1 MSISWPHA
9 RRRAGAA
16 STTVLTLLAASLV
29 GAVPAAAEAPD
40 GVVPEGAWVDEFT
53 GDGLDPRWTVVNE
66 QPDAWSVDPAA
77 GTLTLASQ
85 PGDTYQDSNT
95 ARNVML
101 LDVPAGDFTLVT
113 SVEAPVAQ
121 DFQGAGVIAWQ
132 DMDSYVRAGLTH
144 VSFADG
150 GPVVLENGVETAGSY
165 ASTTTARPGSTGETL
180 RLQRTGDTIT
190 TSYWA
195 DGAWQQAAEVT
206 VTFPT
211 TQVGLYALAAGA
223 APSHTAV
230 FDFVALVA
238 AEGDDVV
245 PEGTFTLRGEADAPY
260 LTADGGVLG
269 LAAQRPTSSVRL
281 SASPVDGA
289 DGALTLAADGRA
301 VVVDDTGRLTLA
313 DGDVPGTPLRLT
325 DAGGGR
331 LVLRLADATA
341 EQGYAGTVDG
351 DLVIGARDD
360 AVRLTL
366 AAVSEAEAT
375 LSIDGDATDIEVSD
389 DLYGLF
395 YEDIN
400 YAADGGLYAELVR
413 NRSFEF
419 NGSDNA
425 SFTGLTA
432 WQPVDGAAAEVVSDD
447 GRLNETN
454 RFYLRLDAPAAGAGI
469 RNAGYN
475 TGLALTEGDAYDF
488 SVWARTAT
496 AQELTV
502 RVTDGP
508 GGAVVATGTVTVDG
522 TDAWAKHEVTL
533 TATATTTAGRLDV
546 LAGAPGALSLDM
558 VSLFPQD
565 QWVGPVNG
573 RYGLRKDLA
582 EHLAAL
588 DPSFLR
594 FPGGCVT
601 NVGTFDSY
609 ADSGYQDRQRTYQW
623 KETLGPVEE
632 RPTNW
637 NFWGYNQSYGI
648 GYLEYFLLAEDLGAT
663 PLPVVSVG
671 ANGCG
676 SSIPEMT
683 DDERIE
689 RWVADTVDIIEFANG
704 DASTE
709 WGAVRAAL
717 GHPEPFGL
725 RYIGLGN
732 EENTTTF
739 EANFPRFRAAIEAA
753 YPDVTIISNSG
764 PDDAGARFEQL
775 WEFNRAQG
783 VDMVDEHYYN
793 DPSWFL
799 ANTNRYDSYDRNGP
813 EVFLGEY
820 ASRGNTFGNA
830 LAEAAYMTGLERN
843 SDVVR
848 MASYAPLFANEDY
861 VQWSPDAI
869 WFDNDESWLTPN
881 YHVQH
886 MFMNNVGDEVVPSA
900 FDGPAVA
907 PRDIDGGVFLSTW
920 ATSAAY
926 DEVRVTAG
934 GTGEV
939 LFADDFSDAS
949 QWQPVAGEWAVADG
963 EYVQSSTTVTDAR
976 SIVTDAYA
984 KDWSSYTLEVDA
996 RKLAG
1001 SEGFLIGFAA
1011 GGANDFYWWNVGGWN
1026 NTRQAL
1032 QRASGGT
1039 ANEVMAVEGHSV
1051 ETGRDYR
1058 VRVEVAGRSIRLY
1071 LDDVLQ
1077 MEYTE
1082 PAPADVVHQ
1091 VVTRDVETG
1100 DLVAKVVNTSDTVM
1114 RTTVE
1119 VSDVALEGTATVTEL
1134 TAASLADTNTKADP
1148 DRVVPVERTLDGVSG
1163 SFTYELPAQSVTILR
1178 LATGSGGA
1186 VVEAIDDVVV
1196 ETLVGE
1202 APTLPTR
1209 ATAHLSD
1216 GTSRQVVVT
1225 WDAVD
1230 PAVWQQPGEV
1240 VVEGTVS
1247 GTSVRARA
1255 VVTVVA
1261 APEPDPQRGLVLH
1274 YALTG
1279 DGGTTATDLSGS
1291 GRDGAVLGGAELG
1304 PEGLVLDGV
1313 DDFVDL
1319 PDDVM
1324 AGLDGISVSVDVRID
1339 PEQRTP
1345 YFLYGLGNS
1354 TGGSGDGYLF
1364 STGDPY
1370 RAAIASG
1377 SWTTEQGVRASGD
1390 RRLDRGVWK
1399 HLTYTVEDG
1408 VSVLYE
1414 DGVEVG
1420 RAPVTITPG
1429 DIGGGS
1435 TTANHVGRS
1444 VYSGDRYLDG
1454 TVRDVRIHD
1463 RALTAAEARVL
1474 AQPVASAAVAADLES
1489 LDLGDTSAV
1498 EADLTLPTSA
1508 PDGSRVTW
1516 ASSDPAVVSDSG
1528 AVTRP
1533 TPDAE
1538 PVTVTLTATVT
1549 RGAESGTRTFEVT
1562 VVPEP
1567 DDAEAVEA
1575 DAAGVVIPNL
1585 DDVRGNITLPTA
1597 GPTGTTLAWSSSAP
1611 DVVSPTGEVTRPA
1624 HGGHAV
1630 VVELTVTA
1638 TRGAAS
1644 ATRTYTA
1651 TVQPLPAEEPLEAYF
1666 FPYFEGES
1674 TADGEQIH
1682 FAASEGNTVLE
1693 WQELNDGEPV
1703 LTSTLGEKG
1712 LRDPF
1717 IIRSPEGDRFYLLA
1731 TDLRIYGGGN
1741 FAEAQES
1748 GSKHLMVWES
1758 TDLVSWGEQR
1768 MVKVSSDFA
1777 GNTWAPE
1784 AFWSDELGAYVVY
1797 WASNLYPTT
1806 EVEGRRT
1813 ADSYNRMMYATTR
1826 DFVTFTEP
1834 QVWIDVRREAGRGTI
1849 DSTVVE
1855 HEGTYHR
1862 FTKDERNDVMM
1873 VLQEKSDDLLLPT
1886 TGAMG
1891 TSWELVTERIGEG
1904 TITHGEGPTV
1914 FKSNTE
1920 EKWYLF
1926 QDWPP
1931 YGGGNGY
1938 VPFETTDLDSGVWT
1952 PTEGA
1957 DLPTSPRHGTV
1968 LPITQSE
1975 LDRLVEAYQPDAF
1988 VESVDDVLVET
1999 PMGQAPT
2006 LPATVTAHMGDGS
2019 TQERAVTWDE
2029 VDPTAWAQ
2037 PGEVVVAGTL
2047 DGGVGVRARA
2057 VVTVLETRTATTVR
2071 AYAVPSTVP
2080 AGLPSAVVAT
2090 VRPAEREAA
2099 LPAGTLE
2106 VSAGGVV
2113 VGTGS
2118 VGWGVG
2124 GAVVTTSGLEPGRH
2138 QLQVRYLGDGLH
2150 APSTTTVVLRVVA
2163 PWGRSWVR

>member
-9 RRRAGAA
+9 RRRAGTACTA
-16 STTVLTLLAASLV
+16 VLALLAASLL
-29 GAVPAAAEAPD
+29 GAVPAAADALADVVPD
-40 GVVPEGAWVDEFT
+40 GAWLDEFT
-53 GDGLDPRWTVVNE
+53 GDGLDRRWTVVDE
-66 QPDAWSVDPAA
+66 QRDAWRVDPDA
-77 GTLTLASQ
+77 GTLTLRSL

-95 ARNVML
+95 ARNVMV
-101 LDVPAGDFTLVT
+101 LDVPEGDFTIVT
-113 SVEAPVAQ
+113 RVDGAVAQ
-121 DFQGAGVIAWQ
+121 DFQGAGLIAWQ
-132 DMDSYVRAGLTH
+132 DMDNYVRAGLTH
-144 VSFADG
+144 VSFAEG
-150 GPVVLENGVETAGSY
+150 GPVVIENGVETAGSY
-165 ASTTTARPGSTGETL
+165 GSTTTARPGSTGETL

-195 DGAWQQAAEVT
+195 DGAWQQAAEAI

-223 APSHTAV
+223 APSHDAA
-230 FDFVALVA
+230 FDYVALLT
-238 AEGDDVV
+238 AEGRDVV
-245 PEGTFTLRGEADAPY
+245 PDGTFTLRGEAEAPY
-260 LTADGGVLG
+260 LTADEGVLG
-269 LAAQRPTSSVRL
+269 LAAQRPGTSVSL
-281 SASPVDGA
+281 TATAGP
-289 DGALTLAADGRA
+289 DGALTLAAGDRP
-301 VVVDDTGRLTLA
+301 VVVDGDGRLVLA
-313 DGDVPGTPLRLT
+313 DAGATPTALRLT

-331 LVLRLADATA
+331 LVLRVADATA
-341 EQGYAGTVDG
+341 EQGYAGLVDG
-351 DLVIGARDD
+351 TLVIGARDD
-360 AVRLTL
+360 AVRLTV
-366 AAVSEAEAT
+366 APVSEAEAT
-375 LSIDGDATDIEVSD
+375 LRIDGDATDVEVSD

-432 WQPVDGAAAEVVSDD
+432 WQPVAGAAAEVVSDE
-447 GRLNETN
+447 GRLNEKN
-454 RFYLRLDAPAAGAGI
+454 RFYLRLDAPVAGAGI

-475 TGLALTEGDAYDF
+475 TGLALTDGERYDA
-488 SVWARTAT
+488 SVWARSQT
-496 AQELTV
+496 AQDLTV
-502 RVTDGP
+502 RVTDAASGD
-508 GGAVVATGTVTVDG
+508 VVATGTVAVAG
-522 TDAWAKHEVTL
+522 TDVWVKQEVTL
-533 TATATTTAGRLDV
+533 TATATTTSGRLDV
-546 LAGAPGALSLDM
+546 LAGAPGVLSLDM

-565 QWVGPVNG
+565 QWEGPVNG
-573 RYGLRKDLA
+573 RYGLRKDLT

-601 NVGTFDSY
+601 NVGTFDTY
-609 ADSGYQDRQRTYQW
+609 VGSGYQDRRRTYQW

-648 GYLEYFLLAEDLGAT
+648 GYLEYFKLAEDLGAT

-676 SSIPEMT
+676 STIPEMT
-683 DDERIE
+683 DDERVE
-689 RWVADTVDIIEFANG
+689 RWVDDTVDLIEFANG
-704 DASTE
+704 DTSTE
-709 WGAVRAAL
+709 WGAVRADL

-739 EANFPRFRAAIEAA
+739 EANFPRFRDAIAAA

-764 PDDAGARFEQL
+764 PDDAGARFETL

-783 VDMVDEHYYN
+783 VEMVDEHYYN

-799 ANTNRYDSYDRNGP
+799 ANTHRYDSYDRNGP
-813 EVFLGEY
+813 KVFLGEY

-843 SDVVR
+843 SDLVR

-886 MFMNNVGDEVVPSA
+886 MFMNDVGDEVVPSTFA
-900 FDGPAVA
+900 GPAVE
-907 PRDIDGGVFLSTW
+907 PQDLDGGVFLSTW

-926 DEVRVTAG
+926 DDVRVTSG
-934 GTGEV
+934 GEV
-939 LFADDFSDAS
+939 LFEDDFADAS
-949 QWQPVAGEWAVADG
+949 QWQPVSGDWAVQDG
-963 EYVQSSTTVTDAR
+963 EYVQSSTTVEDAR
-976 SIVTDAYA
+976 STITDAYA
-984 KDWSSYTLEVDA
+984 KDWSDYTLELDA
-996 RKLAG
+996 RKVDGA
-1001 SEGFLIGFAA
+1001 EGFLVGFAA
-1011 GGANDFYWWNVGGWN
+1011 GGPNDYYWWNIGGWG

-1032 QRASGGT
+1032 QRASGGN
-1039 ANEVMAVEGHSV
+1039 ANEVMAVEGHSI

-1100 DLVAKVVNTSDTVM
+1100 DLVAKLVNTSGTTM

-1119 VSDVALEGTATVTEL
+1119 VSDVELASTATVTEL

-1148 DRVVPVERTLDGVSG
+1148 DRVVPVERTVDGISS
-1163 SFTYELPAQSVTILR
+1163 SFVHELPAQSVTFLR
-1178 LATGSGGA
+1178 LHTGSGGA
-1186 VVEAIDDVVV
+1186 VVESIDDVTL
-1196 ETLVGE
+1196 ETTVGQ

-1209 ATAHLSD
+1209 ATARLSD

-1240 VVEGTVS
+1240 VVEGSAS
-1247 GTSVRARA
+1247 GTSIRARA
-1255 VVTVVA
+1255 VVTVVE
-1261 APEPDPQRGLVLH
+1261 APEPDPERGLVLH

-1291 GRDGAVLGGAELG
+1291 GRDGEVLGGAELG
-1304 PEGLVLDGV
+1304 AHGVVLDGV

-1324 AGLDGISVSVDVRID
+1324 AGLDEITVSLDVRID

-1354 TGGSGDGYLF
+1354 SGASGDGYLF

-1370 RAAIASG
+1370 RAAIAPG
-1377 SWTTEQGVRASGD
+1377 GWQTEQGVRAAGD

-1399 HLTYTVEDG
+1399 HLMYTIGDG

-1420 RAPVTITPG
+1420 RAAVTIAPG
-1429 DIGGGS
+1429 EIGGGS
-1435 TTANHVGRS
+1435 TSANYVGRS
-1444 VYSGDRYLDG
+1444 VFSGDRYLDG
-1454 TVRDVRIHD
+1454 AVRDVRVHD
-1463 RALTAAEARVL
+1463 RAITAEEARLL
-1474 AQPVASAAVAADLES
+1474 AHPVASAAVEADLAA

-1498 EADLTLPTSA
+1498 EDDLALPTSGA
-1508 PDGSRVTW
+1508 EGTRITW
-1516 ASSDPAVVSDSG
+1516 ASSDPAVVAPDG

-1533 TPDAE
+1533 APDAA
-1538 PVTVTLTATVT
+1538 PATATLTATVT

-1567 DDAEAVEA
+1567 DDAEAVA
-1575 DAAGVVIPNL
+1575 GDAAGVVIPNL
-1585 DDVRGNITLPTA
+1585 DDVRGNITLPTG

-1611 DVVSPTGEVTRPA
+1611 DVISPTGEVTRPA
-1624 HGGHAV
+1624 HGSDAV

-1651 TVQPLPAEEPLEAYF
+1651 TVQPLPVDEPLEAYF
-1666 FPYFEGES
+1666 FPYFEGEG
-1674 TADGEQIH
+1674 TADGEQIY
-1682 FAASEGNTVLE
+1682 FAASEGNTVHE
-1693 WQELNDGEPV
+1693 WQGLNDGEPV

-1758 TDLVSWGEQR
+1758 TDLVNWGEQR

-1806 EVEGRRT
+1806 DVEGRST

-1834 QVWIDVRREAGRGTI
+1834 QVWIDVRRGPGRGMI
-1849 DSTVVE
+1849 DSTVVQ
-1855 HEGTYHR
+1855 HEGTYYR
-1862 FTKDERNDVMM
+1862 FTKDERDDVMM
-1873 VLQEKSDDLLLPT
+1873 VLQERSDDLLLPT

-1891 TSWELVTERIGEG
+1891 TSWELITERIGAG

-1914 FKSNTE
+1914 FRSNTE

-1931 YGGGNGY
+1931 YGGGDGY

-1957 DLPTSPRHGTV
+1957 DLPASPRHGTV
-1968 LPITQSE
+1968 LPITQTE
-1975 LDRLVEAYQPDAF
+1975 LDRLLEAYQPDAF
-1988 VESVDDVLVET
+1988 VESVDDVLVRT
-1999 PMGQAPT
+1999 PLGTVPE
-2006 LPATVTAHMGDGS
+2006 LPATVVAHMGDGS
-2019 TQERAVTWDE
+2019 TQEREVTWDE
-2029 VDPTAWAQ
+2029 VDPAAWSQ
-2037 PGEVVVAGTL
+2037 PGEVVVPGTL
-2047 DGGVGVRARA
+2047 AGGAGMRARA
-2057 VVTVLETRTATTVR
+2057 VVTVVDTRTATSVR
-2071 AYAVPSTVP
+2071 AAVVPGTVP
-2080 AGLPSAVVAT
+2080 VGFPVVVLGT
-2090 VRPAEREAA
+2090 VRPAERGV
-2099 LPAGTLE
+2099 LPPVGTLE
-2106 VSAGGVV
+2106 VSTGGRVI
-2113 VGTGS
+2113 GTGV
-2118 VGWGVG
+2118 VGWGVAA
-2124 GAVVTTSGLEPGRH
+2124 AVVPMSGLAPGRH
-2138 QLQVRYLGDGLH
+2138 ELTVRYGGDMLH
-2150 APSTTTVVLRVVA
+2150 APSGTTVVVRVVA
-2163 PWGRSWVR
+2163 PRGRPWAS